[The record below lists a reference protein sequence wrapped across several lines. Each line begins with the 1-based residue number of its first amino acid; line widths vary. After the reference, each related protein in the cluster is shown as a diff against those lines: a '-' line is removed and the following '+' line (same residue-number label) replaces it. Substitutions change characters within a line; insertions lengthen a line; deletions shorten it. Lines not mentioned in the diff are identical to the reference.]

1 MDENVLQKK
10 ISETVITLYQNREQE
25 AMQQVKELLLIFQN
39 MIQNQTSEQVQAAGN
54 FALLMLRELLE
65 SYQNQDMI
73 GMADCLLGKAVLFT
87 QFYFQKN

>member
-1 MDENVLQKK
+1 MNENVLQKK
-10 ISETVITLYQNREQE
+10 ISETVIALYQNREQE

-54 FALLMLRELLE
+54 FTLLMLRELLE

-87 QFYFQKN
+87 QFYFQNN

>member
-10 ISETVITLYQNREQE
+10 ISETVIALYQNREQE

>member
-1 MDENVLQKK
+1 MDENILQQK
-10 ISETVITLYQNREQE
+10 IDETVIALYQNREQE
-25 AMQQVKELLLIFQN
+25 AMQQAKELLLIFQN

-65 SYQNQDMI
+65 NDQSQDMI
-73 GMADCLLGKAVLFT
+73 GMADCLLEKAVLFT

>member
-1 MDENVLQKK
+1 MDENILQQK
-10 ISETVITLYQNREQE
+10 IDETVIALYQNREQE
-25 AMQQVKELLLIFQN
+25 AMQQAKELLLIFQN

-65 SYQNQDMI
+65 NYQRQDMI
-73 GMADCLLGKAVLFT
+73 GMADCLLEKAVLFT

>member
-10 ISETVITLYQNREQE
+10 ISETVIALYQNREQE

-54 FALLMLRELLE
+54 FALLMQRELLE
-65 SYQNQDMI
+65 NYQNQDMI

>member
-10 ISETVITLYQNREQE
+10 ISETVIMLYQNREQE

>member
-10 ISETVITLYQNREQE
+10 ISETVIALYQNREQE

-73 GMADCLLGKAVLFT
+73 GMADCLLEKAVLFT

>member
-10 ISETVITLYQNREQE
+10 ISETVIALYQNREQE
-25 AMQQVKELLLIFQN
+25 AMKQVKELLLIFQN